1 MEKTTLQKAGLIS
14 LAGTGAIH
22 LALAPEYF
30 SEQAYVG
37 VLFVLGGIAC
47 LGLAAWIWRRA
58 NDAAAWTLAAL
69 ASAGMALG
77 FVLSRTVGLPGF
89 HEGEWEASGL
99 LTLLLEGTVVVAAA
113 NAVRAQ
119 LPGARVS
126 TSG

>member
-1 MEKTTLQKAGLIS
+1 MEKTTLQKAGLLS
-14 LAGTGAIH
+14 LAGTGVLH

-47 LGLAAWIWRRA
+47 LGLAGWIWKRVD
-58 NDAAAWTLAAL
+58 DAAAWTLAAL
-69 ASAGMALG
+69 AAAGMALG
-77 FVLSRTVGLPGF
+77 FILSRTVGLPGF
-89 HEGEWEASGL
+89 HESEWEASGL
-99 LTLLLEGTVVVAAA
+99 ISLLLEGTVVVAAA
-113 NAVRAQ
+113 NAMRS